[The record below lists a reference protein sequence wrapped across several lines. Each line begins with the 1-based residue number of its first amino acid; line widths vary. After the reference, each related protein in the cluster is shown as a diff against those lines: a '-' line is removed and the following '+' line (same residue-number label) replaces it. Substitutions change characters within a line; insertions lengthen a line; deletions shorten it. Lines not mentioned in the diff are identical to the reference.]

1 MMVRLAVVEPATLG
15 LEVRCSIQL
24 SYRRVLEF
32 SRVTARA
39 SSEDG
44 SVMPEIMPA
53 RRLVVGAKILCD
65 LLVPDSVGTRQDR
78 LAGRGAPLSCLH
90 ESLSLRAL
98 LRSRALAHGAA
109 VHVVL
114 SSPHAPWCAIPRL
127 LFVQGPH

>member
-1 MMVRLAVVEPATLG
+1 
-15 LEVRCSIQL
+15 
-24 SYRRVLEF
+24 
-32 SRVTARA
+32 
-39 SSEDG
+39 
-44 SVMPEIMPA
+44 MPEIMPA